1 MEMTFDIKEIDWGTG
16 EAKAEIKQLKNEFG
30 DIFVNIDNIELI
42 KEKHH
47 LFIWGRRGSG
57 KTAMAWKLSN
67 SQHRNK
73 NMNVIKI
80 DFEDAEDWVGA
91 VLARIGNFR
100 QLEGFPLLKSCADL
114 WYNSILTEIMRKLV
128 ANENIDLV
136 GKKKVTK
143 YINKYDGECGVFKIL
158 LGKIEELGKLLE
170 YGDPINSLPYSLTVN
185 GIEMLDKHLRGSTE
199 FIDAIEIL
207 NENLKKY
214 PELKIRIV
222 VDSVDKWMI
231 TPAFIEKASDDFFVL
246 SLVVRG
252 LTRALIKIHTHEYF
266 KNSVE
271 IKAFLPI
278 DMKPY
283 MEDRASEHEDIYHHY
298 IQWSDKELAAFIAK
312 RVARNKH
319 LITGSGAYAETLN
332 NTWDELFPFLIK
344 NSETDVKHKPFD
356 YLLRHSQFRP
366 REILICCRAI
376 SEYAKTENK
385 SSLTQEEFRDV
396 VHQHCN
402 NEVSKTIN
410 EFKPSLQNIHEILNR
425 FTGRSNILKSE
436 QVYSIL
442 KNVDFTGSIKD
453 TNELIQFLYD
463 MGFLGIIMDQHEKNA
478 FGKPLPFT
486 ISKEKTLYFN
496 FKFLDPMR
504 SIFGTK
510 EFVIH
515 PIFYGRFSIKADNK
529 ITICQH
535 ITP

>member
-1 MEMTFDIKEIDWGTG
+1 MGMTFDIKDIDWGTG

-30 DIFVNIDNIELI
+30 DIFVNIDNIGLI

-67 SQHRNK
+67 IRYLDK
-73 NMNVIKI
+73 DVNVIKI
-80 DFEDAEDWVGA
+80 DFEDAEDWVSA

-128 ANENIDLV
+128 ANKNVDLI
-136 GKKKVTK
+136 GEKKITR
-143 YINKYDGECGVFKIL
+143 YLNKYDDKYGVIKIL
-158 LGKIEELGKLLE
+158 LSKIEELGKLLE
-170 YGDPINSLPYSLTVN
+170 FGDLINYVPYSLTVN
-185 GIEMLDKHLRGSTE
+185 GIEMLNEHLRGSAE
-199 FIDAIEIL
+199 FTGAIEIL
-207 NENLKKY
+207 KENLKKH
-214 PELKIRIV
+214 PELEIRIV

-231 TPAFIEKASDDFFVL
+231 TPEFIDKSSDDFFVL

-252 LTRALIKIHTHEYF
+252 LTRALIKIHTNEYF

-332 NTWDELFPFLIK
+332 NTWDELFPFLIE

-366 REILICCRAI
+366 REILMCCRAM

-410 EFKPSLQNIHEILNR
+410 EFKPSLQNIHEILNK
-425 FTGRSNILKSE
+425 FTGGSNILKSE
-436 QVYSIL
+436 QVYSLL
-442 KNVDFTGSIKD
+442 KNVDLAGSIKD
-453 TNELIQFLYD
+453 TTELIQFLYD
-463 MGFLGIIMDQHEKNA
+463 MGFIGIIMDKSEKNA

-486 ISKEKTLYFN
+486 RLKDKTYYFN

-510 EFVIH
+510 HFVIH

-535 ITP
+535 IAP